1 MHSLHPL
8 HLLGFPLIFAALSL
22 TMAEQDSE
30 EVGYQDNEWYED
42 LDQDQDEEKIA
53 DGGDSPE
60 KREWMKIWDEARQFL
75 GNELPK
81 VCHGTDDA
89 NWKKECKLLM
99 DIFNIKHT

>member
-42 LDQDQDEEKIA
+42 LDQDQYQYKDEEKMA
-53 DGGDSPE
+53 DGGEQSRE
-60 KREWMKIWDEARQFL
+60 KRVDENL
-75 GNELPK
+75 GRSEAVSWERITKSLSWN
-81 VCHGTDDA
+81 G
-89 NWKKECKLLM
+89 
-99 DIFNIKHT
+99 